1 MPYNT
6 TPIRPRKEVTGTVQL
21 PLSRVKKIIAVDPD
35 INICSNNAA
44 FAITLATEMFIQYL
58 AEQGHNMAKLD
69 RKPRRNVQYKDL
81 SAAVIAKDNLQFL
94 DDTIPKTQPYKEIKQ
109 KAAETRAK
117 LQGGGKPAG
126 PDGPADDAAAAP
138 GQPNGK
144 KQKSINGFG
153 VHDVV
158 KDEAQQQQQQQHAA
172 PAPGLDDEDVHMTG

>member
-58 AEQGHNMAKLD
+58 AEQGHTFAKLD
-69 RKPRRNVQYKDL
+69 KKPRRNVQYKDL
-81 SAAVIAKDNLQFL
+81 SSAVTHKENLEFL
-94 DDTIPKTQPYKEIKQ
+94 DDTIPKTIPYKEVKQ

-117 LQGGGKPAG
+117 LTGAKTTTTTTSDQPDEPA
-126 PDGPADDAAAAP
+126 
-138 GQPNGK
+138 QTNGK
-144 KQKSINGFG
+144 KQKTLSNGFG
-153 VHDVV
+153 VSSVV
-158 KDEAQQQQQQQHAA
+158 KKPESEGTAA
-172 PAPGLDDEDVHMTG
+172 GHDGDVPMTG

>member
-44 FAITLATEMFIQYL
+44 FAITLATELFIQYL

-81 SAAVIAKDNLQFL
+81 SAAVVAKDNLEFL

-117 LQGGGKPAG
+117 LQGGKTAG
-126 PDGPADDAAAAP
+126 EP
-138 GQPNGK
+138 GDEAGLPNGK
-144 KQKSINGFG
+144 RQKSLNGFG

-158 KDEAQQQQQQQHAA
+158 KKSDEAEV
-172 PAPGLDDEDVHMTG
+172 PRVDPTDGDVQMTG

>member
-6 TPIRPRKEVTGTVQL
+6 TPIRPRNEVTGTVQL
-21 PLSRVKKIIAVDPD
+21 PLSRVKKIIAVDQD

-81 SAAVIAKDNLQFL
+81 SAAVIAKDNLEFL
-94 DDTIPKTQPYKEIKQ
+94 DDTIPKAQPYKEIKHR
-109 KAAETRAK
+109 AAETRAK
-117 LQGGGKPAG
+117 LQGSKLAG
-126 PDGPADDAAAAP
+126 DGRAHEAA

-144 KQKSINGFG
+144 RQKSINGFG

-158 KDEAQQQQQQQHAA
+158 KDEAHQQAA
-172 PAPGLDDEDVHMTG
+172 LGPEDGDVHMTG